1 MSVWPANATSA
12 SPFRL
17 TKKEGQVVPALPLL
31 RLRDFGSHYRGP
43 SKIVAMIITDLMRGG
58 IFAVLG
64 TFGAFA
70 ASPPGSL
77 ISVTAMSGAPE
88 GASAY
93 RILYTST
100 GLSGEPVPVSG
111 VIIVPAGA
119 IPPGGRPIVAWA
131 HPTTGIVSRCAP
143 SLARVFFASVQ
154 GLGAMLERGYIV
166 AATDYPGLG
175 TPEVHPYLVGISEG
189 RAVLDSVR
197 AALPN
202 CNGCERDLAEKT
214 GAEWAAW
221 GTVQK
226 VSNLILNINLYMEDV
241 QTGRIEFAH
250 SVDIR
255 GNTDESWRHG
265 LNYMIRNCVLEQP

>member
-1 MSVWPANATSA
+1 MRVFWA
-12 SPFRL
+12 SRRL
-17 TKKEGQVVPALPLL
+17 SFLV
-31 RLRDFGSHYRGP
+31 
-43 SKIVAMIITDLMRGG
+43 LMRGG

-64 TFGAFA
+64 TCGAFG

-100 GLSGEPVPVSG
+100 GLSGDPVPVSG
-111 VIIVPAGA
+111 VIVVPVGP

-154 GLGAMLERGYIV
+154 GLGAMLARGYVV

-197 AALPN
+197 AAQQVPGASAGQAFAIWGHSQGGHAGLFAGLLADQYAPELRLV
-202 CNGCERDLAEKT
+202 GVAAAAPATDLATLMAEDLGT
-214 GAEWAAW
+214 GGGNNITAMTIWSWSKIYGASITSVVSPAALP
-221 GTVQK
+221 VYPPACK
-226 VSNLILNINLYMEDV
+226 
-241 QTGRIEFAH
+241 
-250 SVDIR
+250 
-255 GNTDESWRHG
+255 
-265 LNYMIRNCVLEQP
+265 